1 MKKTLNFTLIELL
14 VVIAII
20 AILAGMLLPALNNAR
35 DRARFINCA
44 SSLKQIGV
52 YGILYLEDHDGNFPR
67 VLEGANSFTWNKAMR
82 LAGYQFCEYKDGTN
96 NKIMVVSQF
105 ACPALS
111 NISGSGTTYNYSL
124 NSNLF
129 PPTTGNDSGPIQY
142 KRFRD
147 KASQRMW
154 FTEPK
159 PKYGSGYKIP
169 DKSYTAL
176 ADGVE
181 RRHGNKINVLFVDGH
196 VKSITDKELSVNGAA
211 SDEAGIFWGTAD

>member
-1 MKKTLNFTLIELL
+1 MKKTFTFTLIELL

-20 AILAGMLLPALNNAR
+20 AILAAMLLPALNKAK
-35 DRARFINCA
+35 DKGRFINCA

-52 YGILYLEDHDGNFPR
+52 YGILYQESYNGNFPR
-67 VLEGANSFTWNKAMR
+67 VLEGANNFTWNKAMR
-82 LAGYQFCEYKDGTN
+82 IAGFQFCEYKDGAS
-96 NKIMVVSQF
+96 NKIMVVPQF
-105 ACPALS
+105 ACPVLYD
-111 NISGSGTTYNYSL
+111 IGGTGTTYNYSL

-129 PPTTGNDSGPIQY
+129 PPTNGNDSGPIQY
-142 KRFRD
+142 KRSRD

-159 PKYGSGYKIP
+159 PRYGSGYKVP

-181 RRHGNKINVLFVDGH
+181 RRHGNRVNVLYMDGH
-196 VKSITDKELSVNGAA
+196 VRSIDDKEITVNGAA
-211 SDEAGIFWGTAD
+211 SAEAAIFWGTAD